1 MKKYVLRFSWY
12 LGWKLLAV
20 LLIFAAMFAAFFIAM
35 DSANVYVVVTDG
47 LKERASAVLHDEGTG
62 GLTSYFDTAYLAGDT
77 QLNGQTYRKYNVTD
91 FIYHLKVESLWCQP
105 WAGVA
110 RITVV
115 ESIPEIN
122 GTLKEKSNDE
132 RSGESTQAVLPA
144 WTRGRYV
151 LTCRKENDRWLVTEM
166 ELTAVLEPEP
176 TPSPDPADA
185 TATPSAAPS
194 PTASAQ
200 AAGE

>member
-1 MKKYVLRFSWY
+1 MKKYALRFSWY
-12 LGWKLLAV
+12 LGCKLLAV

-62 GLTSYFDTAYLAGDT
+62 ALNSYFDAAYLAADT

-91 FIYHLKVESLWCQP
+91 FIYHLKLESLWCQP

-110 RITVV
+110 RVTVV
-115 ESIPEIN
+115 ESIPQID
-122 GTLKEKSNDE
+122 GTLKEKSNE
-132 RSGESTQAVLPA
+132 RSEADEQAVLPP

-151 LTCRKENDRWLVTEM
+151 LTCHKENDGWLITGM

-185 TATPSAAPS
+185 TATPSSAPA
-194 PTASAQ
+194 PTPEAT
-200 AAGE
+200 AAGQ